1 MPWKPSDAKEH
12 SKKANTPA
20 KQKQWSDTANGVL
33 KKCLADGGDQKTCE
47 ASAIRVANS
56 KMTEAGIQMSQKIPK
71 GALVIQESPGEERPM
86 LQFAESGDGT
96 GKKKL
101 DMVIY
106 SGGIIK
112 NHFWWNNLGL
122 DLSGIK
128 LGKPKY
134 PILES
139 HDTGRKIGWMGKPMV
154 DKDLRVDPDKVT
166 FLETEAATEFQK
178 NAESG
183 FPYESSLY
191 GVPLRV
197 ERIAEGASAD
207 VNGHK
212 LKGPGTIWREW
223 VFKEASVCV
232 FGYDSNTVAKV
243 FAEDIEVDFEEA
255 VVGDDHSHSLN
266 NKEKEEVKTM
276 NMEELRAQHPELVKA
291 IEDAATVTV
300 TAQFDKEKADMA
312 GKLSAKDKEVDD
324 LRKAVSELQKT
335 DAIRAE
341 RENKGEATRIFTEL
355 LSESDIPEY
364 LHDKVRAS
372 VSHTGFVKEGILDQT
387 TFSAAVKSEIEDWTK
402 RLTNASV
409 LGGVNGQHRSLD
421 PDKKKAEELA
431 KADDAAVDKM
441 LQLSGD
447 VKATDKKD
455 K

>member
-20 KQKQWSDTANGVL
+20 KQKQWSDTANAVL
-33 KKCLADGGDQKTCE
+33 KKCLADGKDQKACE

-71 GALVIQESPGEERPM
+71 GALVIQEMLGEDRPT
-86 LQFAESGDGT
+86 LQFAEGGDGT

-106 SGGIIK
+106 SGGIIP

-154 DKDLRVDPDKVT
+154 GKDLRVDPDKVT
-166 FLETEAATEFQK
+166 FMETEAATEFQK
-178 NAESG
+178 NAEAG
-183 FPYESSLY
+183 FPYESSIY

-197 ERIAEGASAD
+197 ERIEEGASAD

-212 LKGPGTIWREW
+212 LQGPGTIWREW

-232 FGYDSNTVAKV
+232 FGYDSNTKAGV
-243 FAEDIEVDFEEA
+243 FAEDVDVEFEEA
-255 VVGDDHSHSLN
+255 IVGDKT
-266 NKEKEEVKTM
+266 NKKEEVETM
-276 NMEELRAQHPELVKA
+276 NLEELKAKYPDLVKA
-291 IEDAATVTV
+291 IEEAATATL
-300 TAQFDKEKADMA
+300 TANFDKEKADLA
-312 GKLSAKDKEVDD
+312 EKLSAKDKEVDD
-324 LRKAVSELQKT
+324 LRKSVSELQKT

-341 RENKGEATRIFTEL
+341 RENKAEATRIFNEL
-355 LSESDIPEY
+355 LSESDVPEY
-364 LHDKVRAS
+364 LHDKVRGS
-372 VSHTGFVKEGILDQT
+372 IPHTGFVKDGILDQT
-387 TFSAAVKSEIEDWTK
+387 TFSAAAKAEIEDWAK
-402 RLTNASV
+402 RLSNASV
-409 LGGVNGQHRSLD
+409 LGGVNHQHRSLD
-421 PDKKKAEELA
+421 QDKKKAEELA
-431 KADDAAVDKM
+431 KADDAAVEKL

-447 VKATDKKD
+447 EKASAKKD